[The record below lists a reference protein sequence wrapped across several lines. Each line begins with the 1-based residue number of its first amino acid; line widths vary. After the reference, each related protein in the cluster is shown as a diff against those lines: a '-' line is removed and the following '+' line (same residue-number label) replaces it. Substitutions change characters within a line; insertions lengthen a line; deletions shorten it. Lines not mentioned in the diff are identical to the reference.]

1 MKSWLNVLEQLKT
14 RLMEIMAN
22 RAIEQLP
29 VKNCIGDNLN
39 IGVGNGELCKLA
51 ISKKVE
57 NIWHR

>member
-39 IGVGNGELCKLA
+39 IGVGNGELCNLA
-51 ISKKVE
+51 ISKKC
-57 NIWHR
+57 